1 MGSGAKK
8 YGTRNMGREIWE
20 KMGSEMR
27 WIGPSLRS
35 SGVYG
40 SRASTPRAV
49 RRSCVPPLRVEMA
62 RSAPEIPR
70 LAICP
75 KSSGSARRIERDDE
89 TEETLDESDET
100 VAETV
105 DESADESFD
114 ESFEESFDESFD
126 ETVDGTETDSL
137 GRARTL
143 ACT

>member
-49 RRSCVPPLRVEMA
+49 RRSCVPPLRVEIA

-75 KSSGSARRIERDDE
+75 KSSGSARRIKRDDE

-105 DESADESFD
+105 AESADET
-114 ESFEESFDESFD
+114 FEESFDDSFD

>member
-1 MGSGAKK
+1 M
-8 YGTRNMGREIWE
+8 
-20 KMGSEMR
+20 
-27 WIGPSLRS
+27 
-35 SGVYG
+35 
-40 SRASTPRAV
+40 
-49 RRSCVPPLRVEMA
+49 PPLRVEIA

-75 KSSGSARRIERDDE
+75 KSSGSARRIKRDDE

-105 DESADESFD
+105 AKSADETFD
-114 ESFEESFDESFD
+114 DSFDESFD

>member
-1 MGSGAKK
+1 
-8 YGTRNMGREIWE
+8 
-20 KMGSEMR
+20 
-27 WIGPSLRS
+27 
-35 SGVYG
+35 
-40 SRASTPRAV
+40 
-49 RRSCVPPLRVEMA
+49 MA

-114 ESFEESFDESFD
+114 ESFD

>member
-1 MGSGAKK
+1 M
-8 YGTRNMGREIWE
+8 
-20 KMGSEMR
+20 
-27 WIGPSLRS
+27 
-35 SGVYG
+35 
-40 SRASTPRAV
+40 
-49 RRSCVPPLRVEMA
+49 PPLRVEIA

-114 ESFEESFDESFD
+114 ESFD

>member
-1 MGSGAKK
+1 M
-8 YGTRNMGREIWE
+8 
-20 KMGSEMR
+20 
-27 WIGPSLRS
+27 
-35 SGVYG
+35 
-40 SRASTPRAV
+40 
-49 RRSCVPPLRVEMA
+49 PPLRVEIA

-105 DESADESFD
+105 DGSADETFDESFD
-114 ESFEESFDESFD
+114 ESFDDSFD

>member
-1 MGSGAKK
+1 M
-8 YGTRNMGREIWE
+8 
-20 KMGSEMR
+20 
-27 WIGPSLRS
+27 
-35 SGVYG
+35 
-40 SRASTPRAV
+40 
-49 RRSCVPPLRVEMA
+49 PPLRVEMA

-70 LAICP
+70 LASCP

-105 DESADESFD
+105 AESADESFD
-114 ESFEESFDESFD
+114 ESFDDSFD